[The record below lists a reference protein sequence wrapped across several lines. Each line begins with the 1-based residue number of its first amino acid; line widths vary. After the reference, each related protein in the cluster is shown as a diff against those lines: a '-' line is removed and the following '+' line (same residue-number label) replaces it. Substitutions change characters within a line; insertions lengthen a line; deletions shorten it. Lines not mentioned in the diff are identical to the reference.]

1 MTDAMDQDRGKALRI
16 AHYCLGRVNP
26 EASDGM
32 DKTIYYVSRAQ
43 ADLGHSVRVFSIS
56 GKPPLPIPGVTVS
69 AYPPLRSP
77 RVLFTRR
84 LEDLLCW
91 RSPLN
96 LPKPLVAD
104 LLAWQP
110 HVVHFHGVHMLQ
122 HLVLASRLR
131 RMAIPYCV
139 SIHGM
144 LAAAA
149 RRRHRLSKSLAA
161 FWERAFLRR
170 AAFLHALNDQEAHDV
185 TTYEEAVRV
194 VIAPN
199 GIDTAALGVTSPEPP
214 PHAADGTLTFL
225 FMGRLDPEQKGL
237 DLLLEAWNDAGL
249 GEAARLMLVGPSW
262 RDSQPRLAA
271 LAKRLGVDAQV
282 VFTGPASGRAK
293 IDLLRRS
300 SVFVLTSRW
309 EGLAF
314 SVLEAAALGKPCLLT
329 AVADPLGR
337 FGASGAGVVV
347 EPTRSAIATGLQRFA
362 HMSAEQRE
370 AMGQRARN
378 LVEGEFTWAP
388 TARTLVAAY
397 RQSMAGSGHS

>member
-1 MTDAMDQDRGKALRI
+1 MTAPMDRDDGKALRI

-26 EASDGM
+26 EAADGM

-43 ADLGHSVRVFSIS
+43 ANLGHAVRVFSIT

-69 AYPPLRSP
+69 AYPPITPSP
-77 RVLFTRR
+77 LLFNRR
-84 LEDLLCW
+84 LADLFCW

-96 LPKPLVAD
+96 LPQALVAE

-144 LAAAA
+144 LAAGA
-149 RRRHRLSKSLAA
+149 RRRHRLLKALAA
-161 FWERAFLRR
+161 FWERTFLRR
-170 AAFLHALNDQEAHDV
+170 AAFLHVLNGQEAHDV
-185 TTYEEAVRV
+185 TTYEQAVRV
-194 VIAPN
+194 VVAPN
-199 GIDTAALGVTSPEPP
+199 GIDTAALGLTGAEPP
-214 PHAADGTLTFL
+214 PQAAGGALTFL
-225 FMGRLDPEQKGL
+225 FLGRLDPEQKGL
-237 DLLLEAWNDAGL
+237 DLLLEAWNDARL
-249 GEAARLMLVGPSW
+249 GETTRLILVGPSW

-271 LAKRLGVDAQV
+271 LAQRLGIDAQV

-293 IDLLRRS
+293 VDLLRQS

-329 AVADPLGR
+329 AAADPLGR
-337 FGASGAGVVV
+337 FGTAGAGVVV
-347 EPTRSAIATGLQRFA
+347 EPTRAAIADGLRRFA
-362 HMSAEQRE
+362 QMSAEKRE
-370 AMGQRARN
+370 TMGQRART
-378 LVEGEFTWAP
+378 LVEGEFTWTPVAN
-388 TARTLVAAY
+388 TLVAAY
-397 RQSMAGSGHS
+397 RGSMVGPERR

>member
-1 MTDAMDQDRGKALRI
+1 
-16 AHYCLGRVNP
+16 
-26 EASDGM
+26 
-32 DKTIYYVSRAQ
+32 
-43 ADLGHSVRVFSIS
+43 
-56 GKPPLPIPGVTVS
+56 VS
-69 AYPPLRSP
+69 AYPPMQRS
-77 RVLFTRR
+77 RLLFNRR

-96 LPKPLVAD
+96 LPKALVTD

-131 RMAIPYCV
+131 RVAIPYCV

-161 FWERAFLRR
+161 SWERKFLRR

-185 TTYEEAVRV
+185 TTYEGAVRV
-194 VIAPN
+194 VVAPN
-199 GIDTAALGVTSPEPP
+199 GIDTAALGLTSQPP
-214 PHAADGTLTFL
+214 LPQVAESALTFL
-225 FMGRLDPEQKGL
+225 FLGRLDPEQKGL
-237 DLLLEAWNDAGL
+237 DILLEAWNDAGL
-249 GEAARLMLVGPSW
+249 DETTRLMLVGPSW

-271 LAKRLGVDAQV
+271 LARRLGIDAQV
-282 VFTGPASGRAK
+282 VFTGPASGAAK
-293 IDLLRRS
+293 VDILRKS

-314 SVLEAAALGKPCLLT
+314 SVLEAAAIGKPCLLT

-337 FGASGAGVVV
+337 FGATGAGVVV
-347 EPTRSAIATGLQRFA
+347 APTRAAIATGLRRFA
-362 HMSAEQRE
+362 QMSAAQRE
-370 AMGQRARN
+370 TMGQRARN
-378 LVEGEFTWAP
+378 VVEGEFTWAP
-388 TARTLVAAY
+388 VARTLVAAY
-397 RQSMAGSGHS
+397 RSCTAGTRQS